1 MDSCGVRM
9 IGRRTAMTL
18 LLGLWICA
26 SLPAAAFAVSRIE
39 VSDDRGHAT
48 LLDHPPARIV
58 SLLPSL
64 TETVC
69 ELGACSRLVGT
80 DRYSNWPDSVKS
92 LPKLGGLDDAM
103 LEGIVALHPDVV
115 LASDSS
121 RVVDRLDELGVPVM
135 ALRSKTL
142 ADVHRMLDLIAQ
154 LLGTQGRGDAAWRG
168 IQARVAAA
176 ATRVPPVLRGQR
188 VFFEVSD
195 APHAASASS
204 FIGELLAELGLGNV
218 VPGDLGPFP
227 ELNPEFV
234 VRAQPDLIMAS
245 DVELAQMATRPGW
258 GVLEAL
264 RSSRTCGFPAAA
276 FDILVRPGP
285 RLGEAADEIVQFLT
299 RLGARGIP

>member
-1 MDSCGVRM
+1 M

-276 FDILVRPGP
+276 FDILQATQRRVRP
-285 RLGEAADEIVQFLT
+285 
-299 RLGARGIP
+299 

>member
-1 MDSCGVRM
+1 MM
-9 IGRRTAMTL
+9 GRSAAMTL

-26 SLPAAAFAVSRIE
+26 SLPAAAAAVAVSRLE
-39 VSDDRGHAT
+39 VTDDRGRVIH
-48 LLDHPPARIV
+48 LDHPPARIV

-69 ELGACSRLVGT
+69 ELGACTRLVGT

-103 LEGIVALHPDVV
+103 LERIVVLHPDVV

-121 RVVDRLDELGVPVM
+121 RVVDRLDELGVPVI

-142 ADVHRMLDLIAQ
+142 ADVHRMLDLVAE
-154 LLGTQGRGDAAWRG
+154 LLGMPGRGDAAWRG
-168 IQARVAAA
+168 IQAKIAAA
-176 ATRVPPVLRGQR
+176 ATRVPPVLRGRR

-204 FIGELLAELGLGNV
+204 FIGELLAMLGLGNV

-258 GVLEAL
+258 DALEAL

-285 RLGEAADEIVQFLT
+285 RLGEAADEIVQCLT
-299 RLGARGIP
+299 RLGARGAQ

>member
-1 MDSCGVRM
+1 MDLRVRM
-9 IGRRTAMTL
+9 IGRGAAMTL
-18 LLGLWICA
+18 LLGLCICA
-26 SLPAAAFAVSRIE
+26 SLPAAAAASRIE
-39 VSDDRGHAT
+39 VTDDRGRVTH
-48 LLDHPPARIV
+48 LDHPPARIV

-69 ELGACSRLVGT
+69 ELGACARLVGT

-92 LPKLGGLDDAM
+92 LPKLGGLNDAM
-103 LEGIVALHPDVV
+103 LERIVVLHPDVV

-121 RVVDRLDELGVPVM
+121 RAVDRLEELGIPVI

-142 ADVHRMLDLIAQ
+142 ADVHRMLDLIADM
-154 LLGTQGRGDAAWRG
+154 LGLQGRGDATWRG

-204 FIGELLAELGLGNV
+204 FIGELLAVLGLGNV

-227 ELNPEFV
+227 QLNPEFV

-245 DVELAQMATRPGW
+245 EMELAQMATRPGW
-258 GVLEAL
+258 DALEAL
-264 RSSRTCGFPAAA
+264 RSSRTCGFPAAV

-285 RLGEAADEIVQFLT
+285 RLGEAA
-299 RLGARGIP
+299 R

>member
-1 MDSCGVRM
+1 
-9 IGRRTAMTL
+9 
-18 LLGLWICA
+18 
-26 SLPAAAFAVSRIE
+26 
-39 VSDDRGHAT
+39 
-48 LLDHPPARIV
+48 
-58 SLLPSL
+58 
-64 TETVC
+64 
-69 ELGACSRLVGT
+69 VGT

-285 RLGEAADEIVQFLT
+285 RLGEAADEIVQCLT